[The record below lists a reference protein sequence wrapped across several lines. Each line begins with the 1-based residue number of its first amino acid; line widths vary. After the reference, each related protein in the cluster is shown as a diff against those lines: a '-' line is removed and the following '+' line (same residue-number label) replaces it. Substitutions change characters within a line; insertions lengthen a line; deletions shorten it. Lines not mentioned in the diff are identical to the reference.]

1 MWSNFDD
8 DLSPN
13 TITKKFWS
21 AVKSNSKC
29 SRIPN
34 KMYLNNTVQKDPNEV
49 ADLFNQ
55 HFYNQFSDAS
65 SYDINIDFTGD
76 HFMHL
81 SFNTTT
87 IYNSLKQLNP
97 NKSQGPDNI
106 SGRVLKNCAQSISYP
121 LSTLFNISFRTGSLP
136 DEWKIAN
143 VVPVHKKGDK
153 NCVKNYRPI
162 SLTSIVSKIFKKYI
176 HDEIYTH
183 CKDRIHD
190 SQHGFLPHKSCTT
203 QLLPFSHDIL
213 LGLNSCKRL
222 QSISSRTN

>member
-1 MWSNFDD
+1 MRSNFDD

-13 TITKKFWS
+13 IITKKFWS

-29 SRIPN
+29 SRIPG
-34 KMYLNNTVQKDPNEV
+34 KMYLNNTVRKCPNEV

-65 SYDINIDFTGD
+65 SYDIDIDFTGD

-81 SFNTTT
+81 SFSITT

-121 LSTLFNISFRTGSLP
+121 LSILFNISFRTGSLP
-136 DEWKIAN
+136 DE
-143 VVPVHKKGDK
+143 
-153 NCVKNYRPI
+153 
-162 SLTSIVSKIFKKYI
+162 
-176 HDEIYTH
+176 
-183 CKDRIHD
+183 
-190 SQHGFLPHKSCTT
+190 
-203 QLLPFSHDIL
+203 
-213 LGLNSCKRL
+213 
-222 QSISSRTN
+222 